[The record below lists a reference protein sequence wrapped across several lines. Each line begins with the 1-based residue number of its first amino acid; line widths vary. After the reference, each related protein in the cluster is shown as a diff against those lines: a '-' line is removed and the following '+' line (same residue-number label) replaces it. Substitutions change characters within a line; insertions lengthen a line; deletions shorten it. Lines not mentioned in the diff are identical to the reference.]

1 MLSWI
6 PTSIQKRLLRYAITR
21 FGILDDDALDL
32 DSFDI
37 TWGRKNT
44 LEFKN
49 VGLNLEKLAVLA
61 TLPPCL
67 RLVTAR
73 ILLLRLTVPA
83 DFLQSGTS
91 IAIEGIEIVARFI
104 GEEDAGP
111 RGRRG
116 HVRRGGSAQS
126 PSHRKRT
133 RRICSPSAGRLPTT
147 VDVARSFLHDEP
159 LEERRKLEASV
170 AASSRGVEESFASES
185 SGSSDAGTGAVPGLP
200 AFLAGWLQGV
210 IDRFE
215 LVVSNVRV
223 TLHVDAVRN
232 TDATPTSLMVR
243 IGQISMGSVNIQ
255 DSQRE
260 VRVLDGSLELMTDN
274 YMRQSQDHVASPIGG
289 STNTQMMERFPSPD
303 VVSTSTL
310 AESQSTMYQSEYFAP
325 TQPPAQAMQAS
336 WATSD
341 TTVPSPSLQYEESN
355 IADREHNELDIRAGD
370 DNISWTSRRSR
381 QAESAGDIWAESEDR
396 SPSASL
402 FMSAQRSES
411 PSTPLATSTYQEER
425 RRRPVSPYDRSYRS
439 PGSWPLLED
448 PSLRQRP
455 RPSPGS
461 WPAPDQSHQSFHYAL
476 GAQDTDTEAPAG
488 SQQFAEASLPE
499 GPTPLIVPEQQYEH
513 DNSDAVVPQDLME
526 SRVFSHDEA
535 ESIYMSVLSDE
546 PVDRHEHVMPGA
558 WTSSSVSNDNS
569 RALPAQAHVASPV
582 GEPGPPTSQKLSPIA
597 NEDAHLS
604 QSIGST
610 QVATPRPGSV
620 AATHS
625 PEDADSP
632 PDRNTLQL
640 IRVDSVTICFPS
652 RPTPSTSHMAPPQS
666 SATPKYNRT
675 SPAGMPG
682 TFSIYSDRSAS
693 HLRRMSST
701 YSDAEGPL
709 TFTNVAPTTAS
720 DLPVIAVCVGTIDA
734 QVDPLC
740 AEILYK
746 VGSIVQLHV
755 LPLAGG
761 SDNVVAEDTSIPSTE
776 RSRLQVSL
784 ESMRVDLH
792 ETLKLQMDD
801 EPDLQGALLSAR
813 LDGLKIDTGGDRHEV
828 NLGKLQ
834 LFIGGT
840 PLLGFSDSAMTPAA
854 SVIIRDDL
862 RVAVATGKSTAQG
875 RSIVEADVQLRV
887 LELRIDLA
895 AIDAA
900 FTPFGGLSGVLELG
914 STILSDQSPLASPS
928 SSMKAPRVH
937 FQDDTSAP
945 NVSTE
950 IKANIRLAGLNLSL
964 QGVGSSFSASAST
977 TKILYREKLMSVR
990 FTQVRLLGPKQSP
1003 DASAPFEVALDD
1015 VRLDYLFSPP
1025 DSELERLISLVTPT
1039 KDKYDNDDDI
1049 LLDTVMRQR
1058 RKAACLKI
1066 TLNDTKVKV
1075 VDWDFIMSLESLA
1088 AEISRFS
1095 IVTKYLPEDDRPAE
1109 PMVKV
1114 KLFNTCLEYSVATL
1128 LDFADVEE
1136 PESAERS
1143 VVEMVSSVAHIGTDD
1158 HAGDQSP
1165 TKSEASDKKMKIVLL
1180 LHHSAIGLS
1189 PTIATSKGIV
1199 VLTNGILSTTV
1210 PPSKTASGTIRLR
1223 EAGLFIIDAVRG
1235 DDQTA
1240 VSSRRNPAQNTKVS
1254 RSVLAHVSRQGF
1266 VSIGSLSS
1274 ASVNVRVSN
1283 KPAIGHTT
1291 VEVDVRNEFILLET
1305 CADSTQTLFA
1315 LLGGLTPPAKPNNEI
1330 KYLTQ
1335 PTTLADMISSFS
1347 GEAVPAPQKSAS
1359 ILFDVEK
1366 SGISGT
1372 SSLHTSLSASEPDD
1386 LLVQSEMTSSLYGP
1400 VSGVLDVA
1408 DADGDKADEDST
1420 EIAESLLEDDPFEMA
1435 EAPENG
1441 AMGDAALLR
1450 SLRRQWQPVASEQT
1464 AELGNYE
1471 IEDLGFDALGRE
1483 HRALGSRHRFNAPTS
1498 RKVYNANKTLL
1509 EHLPFRLKLQDVNFE
1524 WHLHDGYDW
1533 QETRNGIS
1541 AAVEKLEQRAEERI
1555 ARRRQQR
1562 DDLEDDNSV
1571 IGDCMF
1577 NSVYIAIPSNVH
1589 DMPDIRRGINRNI
1602 DDLVSESE
1610 SVPASAM
1617 SRPTTYSAGGRP
1629 VRQRQRK
1636 TLKLERS
1643 RHHKISFELKGLSA
1657 DVLVFP
1663 PDCGEVQSSID
1674 VRLKNFEIYDLVP
1687 TSTWKKFL
1695 TRMPSDGPRELSTP
1709 MVHINL
1715 LNVLTKPSLSMTEI
1729 VMHVAVQPL
1738 RLHVDQDALDFITR
1752 FFEFKDSNAPP
1763 PMPPSEQPFLQ
1774 RIEVETVDLQL
1785 DYKPKKIDYVS
1796 LRSGHTSEFMNFVIL
1811 DQANIRL
1818 KHVIIYGLQGFD
1830 PLHKTLN
1837 DIWSPDVTRNQ
1848 LPTVL
1853 AGLAPVRSLV
1863 NIGTGVRDVVAIPI
1877 REYKKDGRIVRSI
1890 QKGAFH
1896 FGKTTAS
1903 ELARLGAKVAI
1914 GTQNLLTGAE
1924 GLLSPASASYPGRRG
1939 SPIEDWDGEEEAT
1952 DRETRAYSAYADQ
1965 PLNVFAGLKSARR
1978 HLEHD
1983 LLTAR
1988 DAFIAV
1994 QGEVLESSGPASA
2007 AAAVA
2012 RHAPTVI
2019 LRPVIGVSRAVGT
2032 ALLGVGNQVDRSGI
2046 KRMDDKY
2053 KRR

>member
-1 MLSWI
+1 
-6 PTSIQKRLLRYAITR
+6 
-21 FGILDDDALDL
+21 
-32 DSFDI
+32 
-37 TWGRKNT
+37 
-44 LEFKN
+44 
-49 VGLNLEKLAVLA
+49 
-61 TLPPCL
+61 
-67 RLVTAR
+67 
-73 ILLLRLTVPA
+73 
-83 DFLQSGTS
+83 
-91 IAIEGIEIVARFI
+91 
-104 GEEDAGP
+104 
-111 RGRRG
+111 
-116 HVRRGGSAQS
+116 
-126 PSHRKRT
+126 
-133 RRICSPSAGRLPTT
+133 
-147 VDVARSFLHDEP
+147 
-159 LEERRKLEASV
+159 
-170 AASSRGVEESFASES
+170 
-185 SGSSDAGTGAVPGLP
+185 
-200 AFLAGWLQGV
+200 
-210 IDRFE
+210 
-215 LVVSNVRV
+215 
-223 TLHVDAVRN
+223 
-232 TDATPTSLMVR
+232 
-243 IGQISMGSVNIQ
+243 MGSVNMEE
-255 DSQRE
+255 SQRE
-260 VRVLDGSLELMTDN
+260 VSVLDGSLELMTDN
-274 YMRQSQDHVASPIGG
+274 QLRQSQDHVASPADS
-289 STNTQMMERFPSPD
+289 STTTQELERLPSPD
-303 VVSTSTL
+303 VVDTTVL

-336 WATSD
+336 WAASE
-341 TTVPSPSLQYEESN
+341 TTMPSPSLQDEGRDVV
-355 IADREHNELDIRAGD
+355 ADVDHDGLDIRAGD

-381 QAESAGDIWAESEDR
+381 QVENAGDIRADSEDQ

-411 PSTPLATSTYQEER
+411 PSTPLATSTVLGER

-461 WPAPDQSHQSFHYAL
+461 WPALDQSHQSFHYAL
-476 GAQDTDTEAPAG
+476 GAQETDAEAPAS
-488 SQQFAEASLPE
+488 SQPLVQANLPQ
-499 GPTPLIVPEQQYEH
+499 GPMPLINPEHQYEH
-513 DNSDAVVPQDLME
+513 DISDAVVPQDLME

-558 WTSSSVSNDNS
+558 WTSSIGIDNS
-569 RALPAQAHVASPV
+569 RALPAQRRIAPRVE
-582 GEPGPPTSQKLSPIA
+582 EPGLRTSRLLPPIST
-597 NEDAHLS
+597 EVAHMS
-604 QSIGST
+604 RSIGFT
-610 QVATPRPGSV
+610 QVASPRPGS
-620 AATHS
+620 ASSAHS
-625 PEDADSP
+625 PRDVDPP
-632 PDRNTLQL
+632 PDRNTQQL
-640 IRVDSVTICFPS
+640 VRVDNVTIRLPS
-652 RPTPSTSHMAPPQS
+652 GSTPSAPHVPPSQP
-666 SATPKYNRT
+666 SATPTYSRT

-682 TFSIYSDRSAS
+682 TFSVYSDRSAS
-693 HLRRMSST
+693 HRRRVSST
-701 YSDAEGPL
+701 YSEVEESV
-709 TFTNVAPTTAS
+709 TVTNVAPTTAF
-720 DLPVIAVCVGTIDA
+720 DLPIIAVCIGMMDA
-734 QVDPLC
+734 QTDPNC
-740 AEILYK
+740 AEMLYK
-746 VGSIVQLHV
+746 IGSTMQLHM
-755 LPLAGG
+755 LKLADDP
-761 SDNVVAEDTSIPSTE
+761 DNAVPKNASVALTQ

-784 ESMRVDLH
+784 ESVRVDLH
-792 ETLKLQMDD
+792 ENLKAQMDEASD
-801 EPDLQGALLSAR
+801 IQPALLSAR
-813 LDGLKIDTGGDRHEV
+813 LGRLRIDTGGDRHEV
-828 NLGKLQ
+828 NLGKLR
-834 LFIGGT
+834 LSIGGT
-840 PLLGFSDSAMTPAA
+840 PLVGFSDSSMDQAA
-854 SVIIRDDL
+854 SVLVKDDL
-862 RVAVATGKSTAQG
+862 RVAVATGKSTVQG
-875 RSIVEADVQLRV
+875 RSVAEVDVQLRV
-887 LELRIDLA
+887 LDLAVDLA

-914 STILSDQSPLASPS
+914 STIISDHSPLASPS
-928 SSMKAPRVH
+928 SSMKAPRVR
-937 FQDDTSAP
+937 FQDDTLAP

-950 IKANIRLAGLNLSL
+950 IKANVRLAGLSLSL
-964 QGVGSSFSASAST
+964 RGVDSAISTSAST
-977 TKILYREKLMSVR
+977 TKLLYREKLTSVR
-990 FTQVRLLGPKQSP
+990 FTQVRFQGLPQTS
-1003 DASAPFEVALDD
+1003 DANVFAEMAMDD
-1015 VRLDYLFSPP
+1015 VRLDYLFTPP
-1025 DSELERLISLVTPT
+1025 DAELERLISLVTPT
-1039 KDKYDNDDDI
+1039 KDKYDNDNDI

-1066 TLNDTKVKV
+1066 TLNDIKVKV
-1075 VDWDFIMSLESLA
+1075 VDWEFVNSLESLA

-1095 IVTKYLPEDDRPAE
+1095 VVTKYLPEDDRPGLLTMLWIKRLEAHLPVNERFGLMKAVVHDIHCAQVGLPWLLAVAVSRIRVERSDGQQVVHQFLPLTGVDDHPMVMARMVGDEAE
-1109 PMVKV
+1109 PMIKV
-1114 KLFNTCLEYSVATL
+1114 KLFNTCFEYSVATL
-1128 LDFADVEE
+1128 VGLIGVDE
-1136 PESAERS
+1136 PESAERL
-1143 VVEMVSSVAHIGTDD
+1143 VVEMVSSVAHIASSGR
-1158 HAGDQSP
+1158 AGDQSP
-1165 TKSEASDKKMKIVLL
+1165 TKSEANDKKTQVVLL
-1180 LHHSAIGLS
+1180 LHHSAIGFI
-1189 PTIATSKGIV
+1189 PTMAASKGIV
-1199 VLTNGILSTTV
+1199 VLTDGVLSTTV
-1210 PPSKTASGTIRLR
+1210 PPGESASGSVRLR
-1223 EAGLFIIDAVRG
+1223 EAGLFITDAVRT
-1235 DDQTA
+1235 DDQTLLG
-1240 VSSRRNPAQNTKVS
+1240 SRRNPAQNTKVS
-1254 RSVLAHVSRQGF
+1254 RSVLAYLSRQSF

-1274 ASVNVRVSN
+1274 ASVDVRAST

-1291 VEVDVRNEFILLET
+1291 VEVDVRNEFLLLET

-1315 LLGGLTPPAKPNNEI
+1315 LLGGLSPRTKPSNEV

-1335 PTTLADMISSFS
+1335 PTTLEDMISSFS
-1347 GEAVPAPQKSAS
+1347 GEAVSAPQKSAS
-1359 ILFDVEK
+1359 TLFDIEK
-1366 SGISGT
+1366 SGISET
-1372 SSLHTSLSASEPDD
+1372 SSLNASLSASEPDD

-1400 VSGVLDVA
+1400 ISGILNTDNA
-1408 DADGDKADEDST
+1408 DEEKADEDST
-1420 EIAESLLEDDPFEMA
+1420 DIAESLLEDDPFEMA
-1435 EAPENG
+1435 EVPENG

-1450 SLRRQWQPVASEQT
+1450 SLRKQCQPASSEQT
-1464 AELGNYE
+1464 VQLDDYE
-1471 IEDLGFDALGRE
+1471 IEDLGFNPLGPE

-1498 RKVYNANKTLL
+1498 RKVYDANKALL
-1509 EHLPFRLKLQDVNFE
+1509 EHLPFRLRLRDVNFE

-1533 QETRNGIS
+1533 QDTRDGIS
-1541 AAVEKLEQRAEERI
+1541 AAVEKLEQRAEQRI

-1577 NSVYIAIPSNVH
+1577 NSVYIAIPSNVNEI
-1589 DMPDIRRGINRNI
+1589 PDIRRGINRNI
-1602 DDLVSESE
+1602 DDMVSESE

-1643 RHHKISFELKGLSA
+1643 RHHKISFELKGVSA

-1663 PDCGEVQSSID
+1663 PETGEVQSSID

-1695 TRMPSDGPRELSTP
+1695 TRMPSDGTRQLFLP

-1715 LNVLTKPSLSMTEI
+1715 LNVLTKPSLSMSEI

-1763 PMPPSEQPFLQ
+1763 PTPPNEQPFLQ

-1785 DYKPKKIDYVS
+1785 DYKPKKIDYGS

-1837 DIWSPDVTRNQ
+1837 DIWMPDVTRNQ

-2012 RHAPTVI
+2012 RHAPIVI

-2032 ALLGVGNQVDRSGI
+2032 ALLGAGNQVDRGGI

>member
-1 MLSWI
+1 MSSWI
-6 PTSIQKRLLRYAITR
+6 PASIQKRLLRYAITR

-49 VGLNLEKLAVLA
+49 VGLNLEKLAGPV
-61 TLPPCL
+61 
-67 RLVTAR
+67 V
-73 ILLLRLTVPA
+73 
-83 DFLQSGTS
+83 DEGT
-91 IAIEGIEIVARFI
+91 
-104 GEEDAGP
+104 
-111 RGRRG
+111 
-116 HVRRGGSAQS
+116 
-126 PSHRKRT
+126 T
-133 RRICSPSAGRLPTT
+133 RRIRSPSAGRLPTT
-147 VDVARSFLHDEP
+147 ADVARSFLHDEP
-159 LEERRKLEASV
+159 LEERRELEASV

-185 SGSSDAGTGAVPGLP
+185 SGSSEAGTGAVPGLP

-215 LVVSNVRV
+215 LAISNVRV
-223 TLHVDAVRN
+223 TLHVNGVQSSDG
-232 TDATPTSLMVR
+232 TPTSLVLR
-243 IGQISMGSVNIQ
+243 IGHISMGPVDKEQ
-255 DSQRE
+255 SQRE
-260 VRVLDGSLELMTDN
+260 VKVSELSVDTIIKEQI
-274 YMRQSQDHVASPIGG
+274 RQDQDYAASPVDNNIAPQVLG
-289 STNTQMMERFPSPD
+289 NPPPVED
-303 VVSTSTL
+303 VDDIAL
-310 AESQSTMYQSEYFAP
+310 AQSQSTMYQSEYFAP
-325 TQPPAQAMQAS
+325 TRPSAERMQAS
-336 WATSD
+336 WAASD
-341 TTVPSPSLQYEESN
+341 TTTPSPSLLDEERN
-355 IADREHNELDIRAGD
+355 VLTDEEHNKLDIRAGD
-370 DNISWTSRRSR
+370 DNISWTSRRSQ
-381 QAESAGDIWAESEDR
+381 QADTTGDIWAEAEDR

-411 PSTPLATSTYQEER
+411 PSTPLATSTFQEER
-425 RRRPVSPYDRSYRS
+425 WRRPVSPYDRSYRS

-448 PSLRQRP
+448 PSLRQKP

-476 GAQDTDTEAPAG
+476 A
-488 SQQFAEASLPE
+488 SQQDNDAEARASSPSIAQATLSE
-499 GPTPLIVPEQQYEH
+499 GPTPLIGSEH
-513 DNSDAVVPQDLME
+513 QHEYDNADAVVPQDLME

-546 PVDRHEHVMPGA
+546 PADRHEHVMPGT
-558 WTSSSVSNDNS
+558 WT
-569 RALPAQAHVASPV
+569 
-582 GEPGPPTSQKLSPIA
+582 T
-597 NEDAHLS
+597 
-604 QSIGST
+604 
-610 QVATPRPGSV
+610 
-620 AATHS
+620 
-625 PEDADSP
+625 
-632 PDRNTLQL
+632 
-640 IRVDSVTICFPS
+640 
-652 RPTPSTSHMAPPQS
+652 STSHGS
-666 SATPKYNRT
+666 
-675 SPAGMPG
+675 
-682 TFSIYSDRSAS
+682 
-693 HLRRMSST
+693 LLV
-701 YSDAEGPL
+701 DADEAA
-709 TFTNVAPTTAS
+709 TFTNVAPTAAS
-720 DLPVIAVCVGTIDA
+720 DQPIITVLIGIVDA
-734 QVDPLC
+734 QIDPVC
-740 AEILYK
+740 AKMLYK
-746 VGSIVQLHV
+746 IGNTVQLHM
-755 LPLAGG
+755 LPSAGDF
-761 SDNVVAEDTSIPSTE
+761 DNTVPKDPSVALMQGP
-776 RSRLQVSL
+776 RLQVSL

-792 ETLKLQMDD
+792 ETLKPQMD
-801 EPDLQGALLSAR
+801 EASDLQPGLLTAR
-813 LDGLKIDTGGDRHEV
+813 LDGLKFDVGDDRHEV

-834 LFIGGT
+834 LSIGGT

-875 RSIVEADVQLRV
+875 RAIAEVDVQLRV
-887 LELRIDLA
+887 VDLRVDLI

-914 STILSDQSPLASPS
+914 STILSDNSPLASPS

-937 FQDDTSAP
+937 FQDDTSAL

-950 IKANIRLAGLNLSL
+950 IKANVHLAGLNLSL
-964 QGVGSSFSASAST
+964 QGAGGSLSASAST
-977 TKILYREKLMSVR
+977 TKILYREKLTSVR
-990 FTQVRLLGPKQSP
+990 LTQARLLGPKQSP

-1015 VRLDYLFSPP
+1015 VRLDHLFSPP

-1066 TLNDTKVKV
+1066 TLSDIKVKV
-1075 VDWDFIMSLESLA
+1075 VNWDFIKSLESSA

-1095 IVTKYLPEDDRPAE
+1095 VVTKYLPVDDRPGLLTMLWIKRLEAHLPVSERFGVMKAVVHDIHCAQVGLPWLLAVAVSRVRVERSDGQQLLHQFLPLTGADDHPMIMARMVGDEAE

-1114 KLFNTCLEYSVATL
+1114 KLFNACIEYSVATL
-1128 LDFADVEE
+1128 VDFANVEE
-1136 PESAERS
+1136 PESAERF
-1143 VVEMVSSVAHIGTDD
+1143 VVEMVSSVAHISTDD
-1158 HAGDQSP
+1158 HAGDQLP

-1180 LHHSAIGLS
+1180 LHHSAIGLT
-1189 PTIATSKGIV
+1189 PTLATSKGIV
-1199 VLTNGILSTTV
+1199 VLTNGILSTIV
-1210 PPSKTASGTIRLR
+1210 PPSETASGTIRLR
-1223 EAGLFIIDAVRG
+1223 EAGLFITDVVKG
-1235 DDQTA
+1235 DDQTV
-1240 VSSRRNPAQNTKVS
+1240 VSGRRNPAQNTKVS
-1254 RSVLAHVSRQGF
+1254 RSVLSHVSRQGF

-1274 ASVNVRVSN
+1274 ASVDVRVST

-1291 VEVDVRNEFILLET
+1291 VEVNVRNEFLLLET

-1315 LLGGLTPPAKPNNEI
+1315 LLGGLMPPTKSSNEI
-1330 KYLTQ
+1330 KNLTQ
-1335 PTTLADMISSFS
+1335 PTTLEDMISSFS
-1347 GEAVPAPQKSAS
+1347 GDAVPALQKSAS
-1359 ILFDVEK
+1359 TLFDVEK
-1366 SGISGT
+1366 SGISEA

-1400 VSGVLDVA
+1400 VSGILDVA
-1408 DADGDKADEDST
+1408 HTDEDKADEDST
-1420 EIAESLLEDDPFEMA
+1420 DIAESLLEDDPFEMA

-1450 SLRRQWQPVASEQT
+1450 SLRKQCQPVASEQT
-1464 AELGNYE
+1464 IALGDYE
-1471 IEDLGFDALGRE
+1471 IEDLGFDALGPE
-1483 HRALGSRHRFNAPTS
+1483 HRALGSRHRFNAPSS
-1498 RKVYNANKTLL
+1498 RKVYNANKALL
-1509 EHLPFRLKLQDVNFE
+1509 EHLPFRLKLHDVNVG

-1533 QETRNGIS
+1533 QDTRDGIS
-1541 AAVEKLEQRAEERI
+1541 AAVEKVEQRAEERI

-1562 DDLEDDNSV
+1562 EDLEDDNSV

-1577 NSVYIAIPSNVH
+1577 NSVYIAIPSNVTEV
-1589 DMPDIRRGINRNI
+1589 PDIRRGINRNI

-1629 VRQRQRK
+1629 VRQRPRK

-1643 RHHKISFELKGLSA
+1643 RHHKISFELKGVSA
-1657 DVLVFP
+1657 YILVFP
-1663 PDCGEVQSSID
+1663 PDSGEVQSSID

-1695 TRMPSDGPRELSTP
+1695 TRMPSDGPRELSRP

-1715 LNVLTKPSLSMTEI
+1715 LNVLTKPSLLMTEI

-1752 FFEFKDSNAPP
+1752 FLEFKDSNAPP
-1763 PMPPSEQPFLQ
+1763 PTPPNEQPFLQ

-1896 FGKTTAS
+1896 FGKTTAA

-1939 SPIEDWDGEEEAT
+1939 SPIEDWDGDEEAT
-1952 DRETRAYSAYADQ
+1952 DRKTHAFSAYADQ